1 MLQYH
6 DPETRKEGFASFR
19 NIIERIDAGQLTTST
34 MVAWNGKWLVATEL
48 EASGHQIEETIGF
61 AAPQEED
68 TKEEEERLLEA
79 KREWEKID
87 RELEQLRASMM
98 LRPGIQAR
106 AKAKMIIDMRRGMS
120 ALQAA
125 ETHAAAF
132 IIQAY
137 SRPPENPPTENP
149 PARKPQ
155 KSGCFSLLFL
165 VPIGLIVGSII
176 GFLMLWA
183 VVKLIAH

>member
-6 DPETRKEGFASFR
+6 DPETRKEGFSSFR
-19 NIIERIDAGQLTTST
+19 NIIERIDAGQLTTAT
-34 MVAWNGKWLVATEL
+34 MVALNGRWWVATEL
-48 EASGHQIEETIGF
+48 EASGHQIEETIGL
-61 AAPQEED
+61 AAPHEED

-125 ETHAAAF
+125 ETHAPAF

-137 SRPPENPPTENP
+137 SRPPENPLPY
-149 PARKPQ
+149 RKQDKDRKQP
-155 KSGCFSLLFL
+155 GCITL
-165 VPIGLIVGSII
+165 VLWVVFAFIV
-176 GFLMLWA
+176 LRL
-183 VVKLIAH
+183 LIAMA